1 MSKTYLTYS
10 GNNLIAAELPD
21 SATVLYPPAPI
32 PGIPRLEIAAAARQ
46 AFENPLGMPPLRE
59 LVNARSRVLILF
71 DDNCQPFPA
80 TSRPDFRQ
88 LVIEELLRMLYGY
101 GVAKENLQLRCAVAL
116 HRKMQ
121 QHEMEE
127 MVGPRIM
134 KEFWPTQ
141 LQNFDAEDPDDIV
154 QVGTTAE
161 GEPVETSRAVTEC
174 DLVIYVDGI
183 QIPLNGGHKSVA
195 VGMGTYNSIAPH
207 HSPRMTE
214 HVPHVMQPDG
224 SKMHGSIERI
234 SRVILEKTRVMVLEC
249 AFNGATYPPHMA
261 FLAKPPERLGRM
273 ERVARATTP
282 LSMKALP
289 EPVRAKIFRTMKS
302 DYDPIAIYA
311 GTIDDVHPKTIQ
323 ALRPQLEVEV
333 DRKYDTLVFGL
344 PDLSPYSVGAR
355 INPVLVV
362 SDVLGYVFNWFWN
375 EPFVKKGGV
384 VIIMNPVYEVFHPLY
399 HAAYVR
405 FYDEVLRETA
415 DPFEMQAHFQEKFAR
430 DPELVAAY
438 RHRFAHH
445 GFHPF
450 TVWYWATYPLRY
462 LSRVI
467 LVGPENDRVA
477 KRLGVSWAASLQ
489 HALGWAR
496 DLTGGD
502 DVVAL
507 TIPPFMYL
515 SVNGRRPHQ
524 HGG

>member
-10 GNNLIAAELPD
+10 GNNLIAAQLPD
-21 SATVLYPPAPI
+21 SATVLYPPPAM
-32 PGIPRLEIAAAARQ
+32 PGTPKLEVAAEARR

-59 LVNARSRVLILF
+59 LVNARSRVLIAF
-71 DDNCQPFPA
+71 DDNCQPFPM
-80 TSRPDFRQ
+80 TSRPDFRE
-88 LVIEELLRMLYGY
+88 LVIEELLAMLYEY
-101 GVAKENLQLRCAVAL
+101 GVEKENIQLRCAVAL

-121 QHEMEE
+121 RHEMEA
-127 MVGPRIM
+127 MVGARIM
-134 KEFWPTQ
+134 REFWPRQ
-141 LQNFDAEDPDDIV
+141 LSNFDAEDPQDIV
-154 QVGTTAE
+154 EVGTTPE
-161 GEPVETSRAVTEC
+161 GESVETSRAVIES

-195 VGMGTYNSIAPH
+195 VGLGTYNSIAPH

-224 SKMHGSIERI
+224 SRMHDSIERM
-234 SRVILEKTRVMVLEC
+234 SRLLQNHCRILVLEC
-249 AFNGATYPPHMA
+249 AMNGATYPPHMA
-261 FLAKPPERLGRM
+261 FLAKSPERLNAA
-273 ERVARATTP
+273 ERVARAATP

-289 EPVRAKIFRTMKS
+289 EAARAKVFRAMKS
-302 DYDPIAIYA
+302 EYEPISILA
-311 GTIDDVHPKTIQ
+311 GTIDEVHPRTIA

-333 DRKYDTLVFGL
+333 DRKFDTLVFGL
-344 PDLSPYSVGAR
+344 PDLSPYAIGAR
-355 INPVLVV
+355 LNPVLVV

-405 FYDEVLRETA
+405 FYDEVLRETS
-415 DPFEMQAHFQEKFAR
+415 DPFEMQAHFQERFAR

-496 DLTGGD
+496 DLTGGN

-515 SVNGRRPHQ
+515 SVNGRGPRG
-524 HGG
+524 HGH

>member
-1 MSKTYLTYS
+1 
-10 GNNLIAAELPD
+10 
-21 SATVLYPPAPI
+21 
-32 PGIPRLEIAAAARQ
+32 
-46 AFENPLGMPPLRE
+46 
-59 LVNARSRVLILF
+59 
-71 DDNCQPFPA
+71 
-80 TSRPDFRQ
+80 
-88 LVIEELLRMLYGY
+88 MLYGY